1 MTALDSPPQRP
12 RAFWNDLRFFVGLAL
27 IVASVAG
34 VWLTVTA
41 ARQTVPVFAAA
52 HTIVPGDEVTEADL
66 RLVEASLGAAEAAYV
81 TSDALTPGLIA
92 TRTITEGELVPVS
105 ALADGERSRTTT
117 VVVQTTSAVPSD
129 VVSGSVVELWAAP
142 ALEQGT
148 FGVPAI
154 LVADAT
160 VAAVT
165 ETDGLL
171 GARGPALELVVPRS
185 DVAAVLQAVAASAAL
200 SVVPAAGGA

>member
-1 MTALDSPPQRP
+1 MTALDSPPRRP
-12 RAFWNDLRFFVGLAL
+12 RAFWNDLRFFVGLGL
-27 IVASVAG
+27 IAASVAG

-66 RLVEASLGAAEAAYV
+66 RLVEASLGTAEDAYV
-81 TSDALTPGLIA
+81 TSDALAPGMVA
-92 TRTITEGELVPVS
+92 MRTITEGELVPLS
-105 ALADGERSRTTT
+105 ALADGARSRMTT

-142 ALEQGT
+142 SLEQGA

-165 ETDGLL
+165 ESDGLL
-171 GARGPALELVVPRS
+171 GARGSALELVVPRS

>member
-1 MTALDSPPQRP
+1 MTALDSPPRRP

-41 ARQTVPVFAAA
+41 ARQTTPVFAAA
-52 HTIVPGDEVTEADL
+52 RTIVPGAEVTAADL
-66 RLVEASLGAAEAAYV
+66 RVVEAALGTAQDAYLAP
-81 TSDALTPGLIA
+81 DALAPGSIA
-92 TRTITEGELVPVS
+92 TRTVTEGELVPVN
-105 ALADGERSRTTT
+105 AVEDGARSRMTT
-117 VVVQTTSAVPSD
+117 VVVQTMTAVPSD
-129 VVSGSVVELWAAP
+129 VVTGTVVELWAAP

-148 FGVPAI
+148 FGTPAI

-160 VAAVT
+160 VAAV
-165 ETDGLL
+165 EEADSLL
-171 GARGPALELVVPRS
+171 GAHGSALELVVPRS

-200 SVVPAAGGA
+200 SIVPAAGGA